1 MKATALLQT
10 KKVAKTFMI
19 AVMAFVLMSQSTVN
33 AQSAA
38 MANKAAE
45 NEIKNL
51 VTKMKT
57 EVERR
62 LGSTEKALKA
72 LQSSNAVSSSS
83 KNTIADVLAKSKKS
97 LDGFKKEIT
106 GVKDL
111 DSAKKLATQID
122 EQYDQYASANA
133 TAMTLKDGDVQQQ
146 AFQQLGTVADDAQSM
161 IDTAGSSG
169 QDVSAMQEQLKG
181 IDQLIQ
187 SIGAIIASI
196 LALIMS
202 LATGNFT
209 QAATIFQ
216 TITGQL
222 SQNLTSIGT
231 AQSGLTGIVESL
243 NNIQLLKAGTGGSST
258 TTE

>member
-1 MKATALLQT
+1 MNVSLLQT
-10 KKVAKTFMI
+10 KRIAKTFMI
-19 AVMAFVLMSQSTVN
+19 AVMAFVLMTQSTVN

-45 NEIKNL
+45 NEIKSL
-51 VTKMKT
+51 VAKMKT

-62 LGSTEKALKA
+62 LSSTEKALKA
-72 LQSSNAVSSSS
+72 LEGSNAVPSSS
-83 KNTIADVLAKSKKS
+83 KNTIADVLTKSKKA
-97 LDGFKKEIT
+97 LTNFKQEIT

-111 DSAKKLATQID
+111 DAAKKLAKEID
-122 EQYDQYASANA
+122 DQYDQYASANA

-146 AFQQLGTVADDAQSM
+146 AAQQLETVADDAQSM

-187 SIGAIIASI
+187 SISAIIASI
-196 LALIMS
+196 IALIMS

-209 QAATIFQ
+209 QAMTIFQ

-231 AQSGLTGIVESL
+231 AQNGLTGIVESL
-243 NNIQLLKAGTGGSST
+243 NNIELLKAGTGGSST
-258 TTE
+258 TSE